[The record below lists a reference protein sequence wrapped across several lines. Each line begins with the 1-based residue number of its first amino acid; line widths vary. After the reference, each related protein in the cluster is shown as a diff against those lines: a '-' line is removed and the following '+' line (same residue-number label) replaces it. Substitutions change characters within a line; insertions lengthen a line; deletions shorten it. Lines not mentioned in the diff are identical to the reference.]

1 MRLVLYIH
9 EMQPGRTEPLS
20 ELVDIVETSNAKKAW
35 NWISQQ
41 ARQRKNEDTVRAVV
55 VCESSANHRAITL
68 WDHAQAA

>member
-9 EMQPGRTEPLS
+9 EMQSGRTEPLS
-20 ELVDIVETSNAKKAW
+20 ELVDIVETPDARKAW
-35 NWISQQ
+35 NWITHQ

-55 VCESSANHRAITL
+55 VCENTAIHRTITL